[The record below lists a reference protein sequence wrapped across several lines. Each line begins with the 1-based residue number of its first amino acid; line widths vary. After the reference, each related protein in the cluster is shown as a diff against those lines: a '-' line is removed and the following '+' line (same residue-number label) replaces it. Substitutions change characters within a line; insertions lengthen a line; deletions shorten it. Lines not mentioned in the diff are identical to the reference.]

1 MYVSPLEGNAI
12 AARQSTVRSMPV
24 ACGFALSPSLLL
36 GLLEEIDYGMLVLDA
51 SARVLHMNQLARLEL
66 LSGKTVCV
74 VDERL
79 TAHLPQ
85 DQVDI
90 ARALADSARGVR
102 SLLPLGSHSG
112 RNTGRS
118 LGEVTISFIPLC
130 AQEDSF
136 GPSGGYT
143 LAMLSK
149 RESCEP
155 LTLQQFGRHCRLTQC
170 EQALLPAIM
179 LGLSAEH
186 IAAQSQTSVN
196 TVRTHLGHIRAKTRV
211 TSMRQLATVLTKLP
225 PIRPLV
231 KSQSP
236 H

>member
-12 AARQSTVRSMPV
+12 AARRNTARNMPA
-24 ACGFALSPSLLL
+24 ACAFSLSPALLL

-51 SARVLHMNQLARLEL
+51 NARVLHMNQLARLEL
-66 LSGKTVCV
+66 LTGKTVCL

-79 TAHLPQ
+79 TAHLPP
-85 DQVDI
+85 DQAHI
-90 ARALADSARGVR
+90 ERALADSARGMR
-102 SLLPLGSHSG
+102 SLLPLG
-112 RNTGRS
+112 RNT
-118 LGEVTISFIPLC
+118 GEVTISFIPVC
-130 AQEDSF
+130 AEADSF
-136 GPSGGYT
+136 GRSGGLT
-143 LAMLSK
+143 LAMLGK

-179 LGLSAEH
+179 RGLSADD
-186 IAAQSQTSVN
+186 IAAQLQTSVH
-196 TVRTHLGHIRAKTRV
+196 TVRSHLGHIRAKTRV
-211 TSMRQLATVLTKLP
+211 TSMRQLATVLTRLP

-231 KSQSP
+231 KYQAQ